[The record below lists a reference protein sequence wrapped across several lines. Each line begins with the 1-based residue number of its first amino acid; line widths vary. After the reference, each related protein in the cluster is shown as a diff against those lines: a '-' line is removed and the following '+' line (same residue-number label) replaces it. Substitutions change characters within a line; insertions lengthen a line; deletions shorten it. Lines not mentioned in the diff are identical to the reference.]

1 MKKLVALLLATL
13 MMASMF
19 SFASADE
26 PIVITFWHH
35 AGSGGIYNAISAA
48 VTNFNATVG
57 AEKGIVIEESY
68 IGS

>member
-26 PIVITFWHH
+26 PITITFWHH
-35 AGSGGIYNAISAA
+35 AGSGG
-48 VTNFNATVG
+48 G
-57 AEKGIVIEESY
+57 
-68 IGS
+68 